1 MQRGRLP
8 YCETHPIP
16 FGEICHWERHGLPLV
31 CRLFQQAAGTHAS
44 ALGVG
49 IETLLPQGLSWV
61 LSAIRVHLEERVPV
75 PATFTLETGPT
86 GAVSRI
92 AHRDFLG
99 FADAAESACV
109 LGSSRWMM
117 VRTDNGRPVA
127 MPQAVKDLVPEPHP
141 PPLVDVPT
149 RLPTVEAAAA
159 ERTFEVRRYDLDINV
174 HANNVRLIEMAV
186 ESVPDAVWD
195 EGTLDDLTV
204 IFRTGAMYGDVLRAV
219 TQVTETPSGWEAVHA
234 LSTVD
239 GGREV
244 LQAQTLWSRLSS

>member
-16 FGEICHWERHGLPLV
+16 FGEICHWERHSLPLV
-31 CRLFQQAAGTHAS
+31 CRFFQQAAGTHAS
-44 ALGVG
+44 VLGVG
-49 IETLLPQGLSWV
+49 IEALRPQGLSWV
-61 LSAIRVHLEERVPV
+61 LSAIRVRLVERLPT

-99 FADAAESACV
+99 FADARHTACV

-117 VRTDNGRPVA
+117 VRTDSGRPVA
-127 MPQAVKDLVPEPHP
+127 MPPTVRDLVPEPHP
-141 PPLVDVPT
+141 APLVEVPT
-149 RLPTVEAAAA
+149 RLPSVSVPAA

-186 ESVPDAVWD
+186 ESVPDEVWAD
-195 EGTLDDLTV
+195 GALCDLTV
-204 IFRTGAMYGDVLRAV
+204 IFRTGAIYGDVLRAV
-219 TQVTETPSGWEAVHA
+219 TQVTATASGWEAVHA
-234 LSTVD
+234 LSTRD
-239 GGREV
+239 NGREI
-244 LQAQTLWSRLSS
+244 LQAQSVWTRL